1 MRKGLLA
8 ALAIV
13 LGLVIAAP
21 VFSADLSVTGYMGIG
36 YRLYKNL
43 WPEINTA
50 PDQNVDN
57 WMQRVDLHLH
67 LKTSDALTGKV
78 RFYID
83 SFPNPWGTAMTGRNA
98 MGTWG
103 AEQVTVEVKEAYM
116 DFKIPGL
123 NAPTFVRAGV
133 QYFDIR
139 PFVFLTVPGAGI
151 SLRSTCEVAQ
161 GKFTVGAGWGKMRER
176 DEVASDGEVGADLFY
191 GVFDYKGKGYG
202 LGAYIAA
209 TAGSRKDATGFEKG
223 NIWWLGLYS
232 DGKVGPVNY
241 QADLIF
247 DTGSEKMYNAP
258 KYKYSGWLAR
268 AVLTYPYEKANFG
281 LGALYVSGD
290 DANKPNKIKGFVLP
304 KGAET
309 LGPASDSLIVVSG
322 WGAGPGPMCDVGL
335 TTNPFN
341 FAPKGS
347 GYLAQEG
354 WGGIWGVRL
363 FADYKALDWLKLAA
377 QVAYWGDTYKNG
389 DTFERA
395 LGTKDKDEKSIGV
408 EVDLGA
414 QVSIYK
420 NLNLYT
426 AFGYLFKGKAVD
438 MKESGKEIDNPYAF
452 VVNLIYT
459 F

>member
-1 MRKGLLA
+1 MKRGLFA

-13 LGLVIAAP
+13 MGLVIVVPA
-21 VFSADLSVTGYMGIG
+21 FSADVSVTGYMGIG

-43 WPEINTA
+43 WPEINKA

-57 WMQRVDLHLH
+57 WMQRTDLRFGIKATDNL
-67 LKTSDALTGKV
+67 SGMV
-78 RFYID
+78 RFFID
-83 SFPNPWGTAMTGRNA
+83 SFPYPWGTKEEGRNA
-98 MGTWG
+98 LGRWG
-103 AEQVTVEVKEAYM
+103 AEQVAVEVKEAYM
-116 DFKIPGL
+116 DFKLPGL
-123 NAPTFVRAGV
+123 KTPTFVRAGV

-151 SLRSTCEVAQ
+151 SVRSTCDLGQ
-161 GKFTVGAGWGKMRER
+161 GKYTIGAGWGKMRER
-176 DEVASDGEVGADLFY
+176 DEGEIGADLFY
-191 GVFDYKGKGYG
+191 ALFDYKGKGYG
-202 LGAYIAA
+202 VGAYVAA
-209 TAGSRKDATGFEKG
+209 TTGSKKALFTADFEKG
-223 NIWWLGLYS
+223 NIWWIGLYS

-241 QADLIF
+241 HADVIF

-268 AVLTYPYEKANFG
+268 AVFTYPYEKATFG
-281 LGALYVSGD
+281 LGGLYVSGD
-290 DANKPNKIKGFVLP
+290 DADKPTKIKGFVLP

-322 WGAGPGPMCDVGL
+322 WGAGPGPMCDIGL

-341 FAPKGS
+341 FTPKGS

-363 FADYKALDWLKLAA
+363 FADYKALEWLKVAA
-377 QVAYWGDTYKNG
+377 QVAYWGDTYKHG
-389 DTFERA
+389 DTFERT
-395 LGTKDKDEKSIGV
+395 LGADDKDEKTIGV

-426 AFGYLFKGKAVD
+426 AFGYLFKGKAID
-438 MKESGKEIDNPYAF
+438 MKESGEKIDNPYAF